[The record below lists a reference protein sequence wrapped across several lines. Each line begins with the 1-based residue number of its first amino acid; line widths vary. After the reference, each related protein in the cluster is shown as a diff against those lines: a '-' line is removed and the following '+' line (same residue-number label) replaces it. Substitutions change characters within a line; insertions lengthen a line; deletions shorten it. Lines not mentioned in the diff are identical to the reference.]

1 MKNTKID
8 TFKRKRKTKQR
19 LLLKKGFVNREM
31 STFQVMT
38 VDMLG
43 KDPLD
48 VWPPEISIL
57 QKMIVLWL

>member
-8 TFKRKRKTKQR
+8 TFKRKRKTNKR

-43 KDPLD
+43 KD
-48 VWPPEISIL
+48 VIYA
-57 QKMIVLWL
+57 QRVARN